1 METGVV
7 RNRGISKIEAG
18 EGPVPEIVILC
29 SVPTWRQQVDVAV
42 KQRKR
47 FALIGPPLDAD
58 LIARLSAVHGLK
70 SAQRSPTAV
79 ELWPE

>member
-1 METGVV
+1 MGIVV
-7 RNRGISKIEAG
+7 VPKQGISKIEAG

-29 SVPTWRQQVDVAV
+29 SVPSWRQQVAVAV
-42 KQRKR
+42 KQQKR

-58 LIARLSAVHGLK
+58 FIARLSAIHGLK
-70 SAQRSPTAV
+70 SAQRAPNAV